1 MNLFQLIAAPVATI
15 LCVRSALSF
24 ARGKHPRG
32 ASLAAA
38 VIWFLSSLFILRP
51 DLTMRVARVLGIG
64 RGADLVLYI
73 FAILFIISFFYFH
86 GRFRFIE
93 SQLTEI
99 VRHLSFSTSDLPDKG
114 AQSDSPRSPEDSS
127 G

>member
-1 MNLFQLIAAPVATI
+1 MTLFQLIAAPVATI
-15 LCVRSALSF
+15 LCVRSALSLI
-24 ARGKHPRG
+24 RGKHPRG

-73 FAILFIISFFYFH
+73 FAILFMTSFFYFY

-114 AQSDSPRSPEDSS
+114 AQSDSPRSPEDSA

>member
-24 ARGKHPRG
+24 VRGKHPRG
-32 ASLAAA
+32 VALAAA
-38 VIWFLSSLFILRP
+38 VIWFLSALFILRP
-51 DLTMRVARVLGIG
+51 ELTMRVARVLGIG

-73 FAILFIISFFYFH
+73 FAVLFITISFYYYS
-86 GRFRFIE
+86 RFRFIE

-99 VRHLSFSTSDLPDKG
+99 VRHLSFSTADLPNKG
-114 AQSDSPRSPEDSS
+114 SQSDSSSEDSAE
-127 G
+127 

>member
-1 MNLFQLIAAPVATI
+1 M
-15 LCVRSALSF
+15 
-24 ARGKHPRG
+24 
-32 ASLAAA
+32 AA
-38 VIWFLSSLFILRP
+38 VVWFQSALFILRP

-73 FAILFIISFFYFH
+73 FVIFFITTSFYFYA
-86 GRFRFIE
+86 RFRFIE

-99 VRHLSFSTSDLPDKG
+99 VRHLSFSTSGLPNKG
-114 AQSDSPRSPEDSS
+114 AQSDSSRSPEDSA

>member
-15 LCVRSALSF
+15 LCVRSALGF
-24 ARGKHPRG
+24 VRGKHPRG
-32 ASLAAA
+32 SSLAAG
-38 VIWFLSSLFILRP
+38 VIWFLSALFILRP

-64 RGADLVLYI
+64 RGADLVLYL
-73 FAILFIISFFYFH
+73 FAILFITSFFYFYA
-86 GRFRFIE
+86 RFRFIE

-99 VRHLSFSTSDLPDKG
+99 VRHLSFSTSDLPNKG
-114 AQSDSPRSPEDSS
+114 AQSDSSRSPEDSA

>member
-1 MNLFQLIAAPVATI
+1 MNLFQLITAPVATI

-24 ARGKHPRG
+24 VRGKHPRG

-38 VIWFLSSLFILRP
+38 VIWFLSALFILRP
-51 DLTMRVARVLGIG
+51 ELTMRVARVLGIG

-73 FAILFIISFFYFH
+73 FAVLFITISFYYYS
-86 GRFRFIE
+86 RFRFIE

-99 VRHLSFSTSDLPDKG
+99 VRHLAFSTPDLPHKG
-114 AQSDSPRSPEDSS
+114 AQSDSSSEDSAE
-127 G
+127 